1 LQRQNARPNPG
12 QFGAIRNEPENL
24 CFARDCVVGLEGLEL
39 RAKHAVISNVS
50 PIYHKLGMRRDPR
63 AKFGRSM
70 RTCDLRLRWLLAQ
83 VDFRSYA
90 RSDEPFGQP
99 DSRVLKFANLRNTYC
114 GSMADFDK

>member
-1 LQRQNARPNPG
+1 
-12 QFGAIRNEPENL
+12 
-24 CFARDCVVGLEGLEL
+24 VVGLEGLEL

-83 VDFRSYA
+83 VDFRSCA